1 MDSIT
6 ELKQRL
12 QTQQIERET
21 LIVDNK
27 DNFQRKAQIELEL
40 QDLQGETAQRETKR
54 SELKRELAKYDK
66 LITESEQKLA
76 KIIPEYDV
84 IRREEEQKTAQY
96 VTYAHVVASSA
107 SRCFPSRR
115 DLAEEKRKELFAKR
129 GRGNQFASKD
139 DRDKWIRLELKSLGK
154 AIHDKREQVDPFG

>member
-40 QDLQGETAQRETKR
+40 QDLQGETTQRDAKR
-54 SELKRELAKYDK
+54 DDLKKELIKYDK
-66 LITESEQKLA
+66 LINDSEQKLTE
-76 KIIPEYDV
+76 IIPDYDV
-84 IRREEEQKTAQY
+84 IRRQEEQKTAQ
-96 VTYAHVVASSA
+96 
-107 SRCFPSRR
+107 
-115 DLAEEKRKELFAKR
+115 
-129 GRGNQFASKD
+129 
-139 DRDKWIRLELKSLGK
+139 
-154 AIHDKREQVDPFG
+154 

>member
-40 QDLQGETAQRETKR
+40 QDLQGETTQRDVKR
-54 SELKRELAKYDK
+54 DDLKKDLAKYDR

-76 KIIPEYDV
+76 KINPEYDV
-84 IRREEEQKTAQY
+84 IRRQEEQKTAQ
-96 VTYAHVVASSA
+96 
-107 SRCFPSRR
+107 
-115 DLAEEKRKELFAKR
+115 
-129 GRGNQFASKD
+129 
-139 DRDKWIRLELKSLGK
+139 
-154 AIHDKREQVDPFG
+154 

>member
-40 QDLQGETAQRETKR
+40 QDLQGETAQRDTKR
-54 SELKRELAKYDK
+54 SELKKELAKYDR
-66 LITESEQKLA
+66 LIAESEQKLA

-84 IRREEEQKTAQY
+84 MRREEEQKTAQY
-96 VTYAHVVASSA
+96 VCEISE
-107 SRCFPSRR
+107 F
-115 DLAEEKRKELFAKR
+115 
-129 GRGNQFASKD
+129 
-139 DRDKWIRLELKSLGK
+139 IR
-154 AIHDKREQVDPFG
+154 

>member
-40 QDLQGETAQRETKR
+40 QDLQGETTQRDVKR
-54 SELKRELAKYDK
+54 DDLKKELAKYDR

-76 KIIPEYDV
+76 KINPEYDV
-84 IRREEEQKTAQY
+84 IRRQEEQKTAQ
-96 VTYAHVVASSA
+96 
-107 SRCFPSRR
+107 
-115 DLAEEKRKELFAKR
+115 
-129 GRGNQFASKD
+129 
-139 DRDKWIRLELKSLGK
+139 
-154 AIHDKREQVDPFG
+154 

>member
-40 QDLQGETAQRETKR
+40 QDLQGETTQRDVKR
-54 SELKRELAKYDK
+54 DDLKKDLSKYDR
-66 LITESEQKLA
+66 LIKESEQKLA
-76 KIIPEYDV
+76 KINPEYDV
-84 IRREEEQKTAQY
+84 IRRQEEQKIAQ
-96 VTYAHVVASSA
+96 
-107 SRCFPSRR
+107 
-115 DLAEEKRKELFAKR
+115 
-129 GRGNQFASKD
+129 
-139 DRDKWIRLELKSLGK
+139 
-154 AIHDKREQVDPFG
+154 

>member
-1 MDSIT
+1 MDGIT

-40 QDLQGETAQRETKR
+40 QDLQGETTQRDAKR
-54 SELKRELAKYDK
+54 DDLKKELAKYDR

-76 KIIPEYDV
+76 KINPEYDV
-84 IRREEEQKTAQY
+84 IRRQEEQKTAQ
-96 VTYAHVVASSA
+96 
-107 SRCFPSRR
+107 
-115 DLAEEKRKELFAKR
+115 
-129 GRGNQFASKD
+129 
-139 DRDKWIRLELKSLGK
+139 
-154 AIHDKREQVDPFG
+154 

>member
-40 QDLQGETAQRETKR
+40 QDLQGETEQRDVKR
-54 SELKRELAKYDK
+54 DELKKELIKYDK
-66 LITESEQKLA
+66 LLTESEQQLA
-76 KIIPEYDV
+76 KINPDYDLL
-84 IRREEEQKTAQY
+84 RHEEEQKTAQ
-96 VTYAHVVASSA
+96 
-107 SRCFPSRR
+107 
-115 DLAEEKRKELFAKR
+115 
-129 GRGNQFASKD
+129 
-139 DRDKWIRLELKSLGK
+139 
-154 AIHDKREQVDPFG
+154 

>member
-40 QDLQGETAQRETKR
+40 QDLQGETTQRDVKR
-54 SELKRELAKYDK
+54 DDLKKELTKYDR

-76 KIIPEYDV
+76 KINPEYDV
-84 IRREEEQKTAQY
+84 IRRQEEQKTAQ
-96 VTYAHVVASSA
+96 
-107 SRCFPSRR
+107 
-115 DLAEEKRKELFAKR
+115 
-129 GRGNQFASKD
+129 
-139 DRDKWIRLELKSLGK
+139 
-154 AIHDKREQVDPFG
+154 